1 MRCSKSGNLLCR
13 EMKLGQEELEQI
25 NRLTRREFQEEEL
38 YCFRVVLCDNEVD
51 REWEQFD
58 EQTLEELAG
67 LFVGKTGIC
76 DHEAVSRNQQARIY
90 EARVEREEG
99 RTNLLGQ
106 PYCALV
112 AKAYMVRTE
121 RNRDLILE
129 IEAGIKKEV
138 SVGCSVQGGRCS
150 ICGRERG
157 QHGCEHIPGEVYDGR
172 LCCTVLH
179 GAADA
184 YEWSFVAVPAQRAA
198 GVVKKFSPRFEES
211 EKKKEVKTVYD
222 IVKKL
227 ADGEDSV
234 TVAKE
239 ELNMLKTE
247 LKALF
252 DRAEC
257 GDRYRAALCERI
269 YKLSAVAQPEFKRGL
284 TEAITKSLGIA
295 ELEEMAAALAK
306 AAERKMPVMP
316 QLAAEKT
323 EDTNAADDGAFRI

>member
-157 QHGCEHIPGEVYDGR
+157 QHGCEHIPGEVYDGK

-184 YEWSFVAVPAQRAA
+184 YEWSFVAVPAQRSA
-198 GVVKKFSPRFEES
+198 GV
-211 EKKKEVKTVYD
+211 
-222 IVKKL
+222 I
-227 ADGEDSV
+227 
-234 TVAKE
+234 
-239 ELNMLKTE
+239 
-247 LKALF
+247 
-252 DRAEC
+252 
-257 GDRYRAALCERI
+257 
-269 YKLSAVAQPEFKRGL
+269 
-284 TEAITKSLGIA
+284 KSLGERTGDSVEKLWQA
-295 ELEEMAAALAK
+295 AGRNQGLWLSGEEVCQLQGRMKNLMEDCEQTRRCARRQVMQEVFAKGEPDEAVNRSLSKMLDGMTVEQMKALRQMLCRSLQRLK
-306 AAERKMPVMP
+306 ASQFGWEE
-316 QLAAEKT
+316 EKAGGQ
-323 EDTNAADDGAFRI
+323 DSDKRFII

>member
-157 QHGCEHIPGEVYDGR
+157 QHGCEHIPGEVYDGK

-184 YEWSFVAVPAQRAA
+184 YEWSFVAVPAQRSA
-198 GVVKKFSPRFEES
+198 GV
-211 EKKKEVKTVYD
+211 
-222 IVKKL
+222 I
-227 ADGEDSV
+227 
-234 TVAKE
+234 
-239 ELNMLKTE
+239 
-247 LKALF
+247 
-252 DRAEC
+252 
-257 GDRYRAALCERI
+257 
-269 YKLSAVAQPEFKRGL
+269 
-284 TEAITKSLGIA
+284 KSLGERTGDSVEKLWQA
-295 ELEEMAAALAK
+295 AGRNQGLWLSGEEVCQLQGRMKNLMEDCEQTRRGVRRQVMQEVFAKGEPDEAVNRSLSKMLDGMTVEQMKALRQMLCRSPQRLK
-306 AAERKMPVMP
+306 ASQFGWEE
-316 QLAAEKT
+316 EKAGGQ
-323 EDTNAADDGAFRI
+323 DSDKRFII

>member
-157 QHGCEHIPGEVYDGR
+157 QHGCEHIPGEVYDGK

-184 YEWSFVAVPAQRAA
+184 YEWSFVAVPAQRSA
-198 GVVKKFSPRFEES
+198 GV
-211 EKKKEVKTVYD
+211 
-222 IVKKL
+222 I
-227 ADGEDSV
+227 
-234 TVAKE
+234 
-239 ELNMLKTE
+239 
-247 LKALF
+247 
-252 DRAEC
+252 
-257 GDRYRAALCERI
+257 
-269 YKLSAVAQPEFKRGL
+269 
-284 TEAITKSLGIA
+284 KSLGERTGDSVEKLWQA
-295 ELEEMAAALAK
+295 AGRNQGLWLSCEEVCQLQGRMKNLMEDCEQTRRCARRQVMQEVFAK
-306 AAERKMPVMP
+306 GEPDEAVNRSLSKMLDGMTVEQMKVLRQMLCRSP
-316 QLAAEKT
+316 QRLKASQFGWEEEKAGGQ
-323 EDTNAADDGAFRI
+323 DSDKRFII

>member
-157 QHGCEHIPGEVYDGR
+157 QHGCEHIPGERYDGK

-184 YEWSFVAVPAQRAA
+184 YEWSFVAVPAQRSA
-198 GVVKKFSPRFEES
+198 GV
-211 EKKKEVKTVYD
+211 
-222 IVKKL
+222 I
-227 ADGEDSV
+227 
-234 TVAKE
+234 
-239 ELNMLKTE
+239 
-247 LKALF
+247 
-252 DRAEC
+252 
-257 GDRYRAALCERI
+257 
-269 YKLSAVAQPEFKRGL
+269 
-284 TEAITKSLGIA
+284 KSLGERTGDSVEKLWQA
-295 ELEEMAAALAK
+295 AGRNQGLWLSCEEVCQLQGRMKNLMEDCEQTRRCARRQVMQEVFAKGEPDEAVNRSLSKMLDGMTVEQMKALRQMLCRSPQRLK
-306 AAERKMPVMP
+306 ASQFGWEE
-316 QLAAEKT
+316 EKAGGQ
-323 EDTNAADDGAFRI
+323 DSDKRFII

>member
-106 PYCALV
+106 PYCVLV

-157 QHGCEHIPGEVYDGR
+157 QHGCEHIPGEVYDGK

-184 YEWSFVAVPAQRAA
+184 YEWSFVAVPAQRSA
-198 GVVKKFSPRFEES
+198 GV
-211 EKKKEVKTVYD
+211 
-222 IVKKL
+222 I
-227 ADGEDSV
+227 
-234 TVAKE
+234 
-239 ELNMLKTE
+239 
-247 LKALF
+247 
-252 DRAEC
+252 
-257 GDRYRAALCERI
+257 
-269 YKLSAVAQPEFKRGL
+269 
-284 TEAITKSLGIA
+284 KSLGERTGDSVEKLWQA
-295 ELEEMAAALAK
+295 AGRNQGLWLSCEEVCQLQGRMKNLMEDCEQTRRCARRQVMQEVFAKGEPDEAVNRSLSKMLDGMTVEQMKALRQMLCRSPQRLK
-306 AAERKMPVMP
+306 ASQFGWEE
-316 QLAAEKT
+316 EKAGGQ
-323 EDTNAADDGAFRI
+323 DSDKRFII

>member
-13 EMKLGQEELEQI
+13 EMKLGPEELEQI

-157 QHGCEHIPGEVYDGR
+157 QHGCEHIPGEVYDGK

-184 YEWSFVAVPAQRAA
+184 YEWSFVAVPAQRSA
-198 GVVKKFSPRFEES
+198 GV
-211 EKKKEVKTVYD
+211 
-222 IVKKL
+222 I
-227 ADGEDSV
+227 
-234 TVAKE
+234 
-239 ELNMLKTE
+239 
-247 LKALF
+247 
-252 DRAEC
+252 
-257 GDRYRAALCERI
+257 
-269 YKLSAVAQPEFKRGL
+269 
-284 TEAITKSLGIA
+284 KSLGERTGDSVEKLWQA
-295 ELEEMAAALAK
+295 AGRNQGLWLSGEEVCQLQGRMKNLMEDCEQTRRGVRRQVMQEVFAKGEPDEAVNRSLSKMLDGMTVEQMKALRQMLCRSPQRLK
-306 AAERKMPVMP
+306 ASQFGWEE
-316 QLAAEKT
+316 EKAGGQ
-323 EDTNAADDGAFRI
+323 DSDKRFII

>member
-157 QHGCEHIPGEVYDGR
+157 QHGCEHIPGEVYDGK

-179 GAADA
+179 GAANV
-184 YEWSFVAVPAQRAA
+184 WSVWTRA
-198 GVVKKFSPRFEES
+198 SS
-211 EKKKEVKTVYD
+211 T
-222 IVKKL
+222 
-227 ADGEDSV
+227 
-234 TVAKE
+234 
-239 ELNMLKTE
+239 TE
-247 LKALF
+247 P
-252 DRAEC
+252 
-257 GDRYRAALCERI
+257 
-269 YKLSAVAQPEFKRGL
+269 S
-284 TEAITKSLGIA
+284 
-295 ELEEMAAALAK
+295 
-306 AAERKMPVMP
+306 
-316 QLAAEKT
+316 LAAMMP
-323 EDTNAADDGAFRI
+323 FRDSSSDLTSRCPVRTVTACRSFLRHRTVRRCFRSMFPVR

>member
-25 NRLTRREFQEEEL
+25 NRLTRREFREEEL

-58 EQTLEELAG
+58 EQTLEELAQ

-90 EARVEREEG
+90 AAQVERDTE
-99 RTNLLGQ
+99 RTNLLGE

-121 RNRDLILE
+121 GNRDLILE

-138 SVGCSVQGGRCS
+138 SVGCSVKGGRCS

-157 QHGCEHIPGEVYDGR
+157 QHGCEHIPGEVYDGK
-172 LCCTVLH
+172 LCCTILH

-198 GVVKKFSPRFEES
+198 GVIKSMGQRTGDSVEKLWQAAGRNQGLWLSCEEVHQLQGRVKNLMEDCEQTRRGVRREVMQEVFAKGEPDEAVNRSLSKMLDGMTVEQMKALKQMLCQHRPKLKAAQFCWEE
-211 EKKKEVKTVYD
+211 EKKSGQNSD
-222 IVKKL
+222 
-227 ADGEDSV
+227 
-234 TVAKE
+234 
-239 ELNMLKTE
+239 
-247 LKALF
+247 
-252 DRAEC
+252 
-257 GDRYRAALCERI
+257 
-269 YKLSAVAQPEFKRGL
+269 KRF
-284 TEAITKSLGIA
+284 II
-295 ELEEMAAALAK
+295 
-306 AAERKMPVMP
+306 
-316 QLAAEKT
+316 
-323 EDTNAADDGAFRI
+323 

>member
-76 DHEAVSRNQQARIY
+76 DHAAVSRNQQARIY

-157 QHGCEHIPGEVYDGR
+157 QHGCEHIPGEVYDGK

-184 YEWSFVAVPAQRAA
+184 YEWSFVAVPAQRSA
-198 GVVKKFSPRFEES
+198 GV
-211 EKKKEVKTVYD
+211 
-222 IVKKL
+222 I
-227 ADGEDSV
+227 
-234 TVAKE
+234 
-239 ELNMLKTE
+239 
-247 LKALF
+247 
-252 DRAEC
+252 
-257 GDRYRAALCERI
+257 
-269 YKLSAVAQPEFKRGL
+269 
-284 TEAITKSLGIA
+284 KSLGERTGDSVEKLWQA
-295 ELEEMAAALAK
+295 AGRNQGLWLSGEEVCQLQGRMKNLMEDCEQTRRCARRQVMQEVFAKGEPDEAVNRSLSKMLDGMTVEQMKALRQMLCRSPQRLK
-306 AAERKMPVMP
+306 ASQFGWEE
-316 QLAAEKT
+316 EKAGGQ
-323 EDTNAADDGAFRI
+323 DSDKRFII

>member
-121 RNRDLILE
+121 RNHDLILE

-157 QHGCEHIPGEVYDGR
+157 QHGCEHIPGEVYDGK

-184 YEWSFVAVPAQRAA
+184 YEWSFVAVPAQRSA
-198 GVVKKFSPRFEES
+198 GV
-211 EKKKEVKTVYD
+211 
-222 IVKKL
+222 I
-227 ADGEDSV
+227 
-234 TVAKE
+234 
-239 ELNMLKTE
+239 
-247 LKALF
+247 
-252 DRAEC
+252 
-257 GDRYRAALCERI
+257 
-269 YKLSAVAQPEFKRGL
+269 
-284 TEAITKSLGIA
+284 KSLGERTGDSVEKLWQA
-295 ELEEMAAALAK
+295 AGRNQGLWLSCEEVCQLQGRMKNLMEDCEQTRRCARRQVMQEVFAKGEPDEAVNRSLSKMLDGMTVEQMKALRQMLCRSPQRLK
-306 AAERKMPVMP
+306 ASQFGWEE
-316 QLAAEKT
+316 EKAGGQ
-323 EDTNAADDGAFRI
+323 DSDKRFII

>member
-157 QHGCEHIPGEVYDGR
+157 QHGCEHIPGEVYDGK
-172 LCCTVLH
+172 LCCTVLY

-184 YEWSFVAVPAQRAA
+184 YEWSFVAVPAQRSA
-198 GVVKKFSPRFEES
+198 GV
-211 EKKKEVKTVYD
+211 
-222 IVKKL
+222 I
-227 ADGEDSV
+227 
-234 TVAKE
+234 
-239 ELNMLKTE
+239 
-247 LKALF
+247 
-252 DRAEC
+252 
-257 GDRYRAALCERI
+257 
-269 YKLSAVAQPEFKRGL
+269 
-284 TEAITKSLGIA
+284 KSLGERTGDSVEKLWQA
-295 ELEEMAAALAK
+295 AGRTQGLWLSCEEVCQLQGRMKNLMEDCEQTRRCARRQVMQEVFAKGEPDEAVNRSLSKMLDGMTVEQMKALRQMLCRSPQRLK
-306 AAERKMPVMP
+306 ASQFGWEE
-316 QLAAEKT
+316 EKAGGQ
-323 EDTNAADDGAFRI
+323 DSDKRFII

>member
-157 QHGCEHIPGEVYDGR
+157 QHGCEHIPGEWYDGK

-184 YEWSFVAVPAQRAA
+184 YEWSFVAVPAQRSA
-198 GVVKKFSPRFEES
+198 GV
-211 EKKKEVKTVYD
+211 
-222 IVKKL
+222 I
-227 ADGEDSV
+227 
-234 TVAKE
+234 
-239 ELNMLKTE
+239 
-247 LKALF
+247 
-252 DRAEC
+252 
-257 GDRYRAALCERI
+257 
-269 YKLSAVAQPEFKRGL
+269 
-284 TEAITKSLGIA
+284 KSLGERTGDSVEKLWQA
-295 ELEEMAAALAK
+295 AGRNQGLWLSCEEVCQLQGRMKNLMEDCEQTRRGVRRQVMQEVFAKGEPDEAVNRSFSKMLDGMTVEQMKALRQMLCRSPQRLK
-306 AAERKMPVMP
+306 ASQFGWEE
-316 QLAAEKT
+316 EKAGGQ
-323 EDTNAADDGAFRI
+323 DSDKRFII